1 MIKIKD
7 INKTYN
13 KGKSSEFHALK
24 GLTFDIKDGE
34 MVAIIGKSGA
44 GKSTLLHILGAID
57 NYDSG
62 SYTLDET
69 EVGKLNSA
77 KLAEFRN
84 RHVGIVLQDF
94 ALIEGYTVIENVIIP
109 LRFSK
114 RPRKEFKKLAMEALR
129 QVEMDELA
137 GKDVN
142 KLSGGQ
148 KQRVAI
154 ARAIVNDPNFIL
166 ADEPTGALDSKTT
179 EAILEVFKKLNE
191 QGKTVIIV
199 THDLE
204 VANSCKRVITIG
216 DGLIISDEYLQS

>member
-1 MIKIKD
+1 
-7 INKTYN
+7 
-13 KGKSSEFHALK
+13 
-24 GLTFDIKDGE
+24 
-34 MVAIIGKSGA
+34 
-44 GKSTLLHILGAID
+44 
-57 NYDSG
+57 
-62 SYTLDET
+62 
-69 EVGKLNSA
+69 
-77 KLAEFRN
+77 
-84 RHVGIVLQDF
+84 
-94 ALIEGYTVIENVIIP
+94 
-109 LRFSK
+109 
-114 RPRKEFKKLAMEALR
+114 MEALK